1 MIAKFNT
8 FPVNVPLTEKPGSKI
23 SKICGKASV
32 EECDLSKS
40 AV

>member
-23 SKICGKASV
+23 SKMCEKASA